1 MLREK
6 LVHQILNVPHTLHVG
21 RDSGKRRHAPTIVL
35 IHGLART
42 HRVWNYAF
50 QTMPDSARVLS
61 VDLLGFGS
69 SPKPEWRKYNTVEQ
83 ALSLR
88 RTLRKHGVRGPV
100 ILVGHSLGALV
111 AIEYAR
117 RFPRATKS
125 LVLCATPLYK
135 SEPQALLSSLKLPQG
150 QEFHK
155 TTLKA
160 LREKTDFTKKL
171 NYYARKAKFIHED
184 FIVDDSNLMSV
195 TRSIEMAIEN
205 QSAFEWLMTTSH
217 RTELIYGR
225 FDPFVIKKYYKTLA
239 KHNPHISIHPVLAS
253 HEINRNKAYAL
264 AIATVLH
271 TLTKTSTPA
280 D

>member
-6 LVHQILNVPHTLHVG
+6 IVHKFLNVPHTLHVG
-21 RDSGKRRHAPTIVL
+21 SDTGGKGPTVVL

-42 HRVWNYAF
+42 HRVWNYART
-50 QTMPDSARVLS
+50 TMPPHARVIS
-61 VDLLGFGS
+61 VDLLGFGA
-69 SPKPEWRKYNTVEQ
+69 SPKPEWRKYNTAEQ
-83 ALSLR
+83 AYSLR
-88 RTLRKHGVRGPV
+88 MTLRRNGVRGKV

-111 AIEYAR
+111 AIEYAK
-117 RFPRATKS
+117 RFPRAVET
-125 LVLCATPLYK
+125 LVLCGTPLYK
-135 SEPQALLSSLKLPQG
+135 SEPQLLFRSLKLPYG
-150 QEFHK
+150 EDFHK
-155 TTLKA
+155 NTLKA
-160 LREKTDFTKKL
+160 LREQTDFTKKL
-171 NYYARKAKFIHED
+171 NYYARKAKFIQDD

-195 TRSIEMAIEN
+195 TRSMEMAIEN

-239 KHNPHISIHPVLAS
+239 KHNPRISIHPVLAS